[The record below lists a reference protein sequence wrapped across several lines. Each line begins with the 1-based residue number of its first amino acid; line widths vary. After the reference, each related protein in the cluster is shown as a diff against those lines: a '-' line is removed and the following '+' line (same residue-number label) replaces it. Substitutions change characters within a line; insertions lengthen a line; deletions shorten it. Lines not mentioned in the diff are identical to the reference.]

1 MASGGTVDAGVPV
14 GVGVALEPG
23 VFDTETV
30 GVTVGDG
37 VAVTDCVGVF
47 VGVDSGVD
55 VG

>member
-1 MASGGTVDAGVPV
+1 VTDDVIVGVNDIV

-37 VAVTDCVGVF
+37 VAVTD
-47 VGVDSGVD
+47 
-55 VG
+55 